1 MAFRRRRKHHQEP
14 AGDTPQPPPR
24 KKGVLVRLLTA
35 DLVLRAGG
43 YALRQAV
50 SKGVLRGRAG
60 EKAAKATH
68 TQDNISTRVVT
79 AAATAVAT
87 RSVPGAVLVGTGM
100 AIHALYTR
108 GKARRAKRLLDATGV
123 GGDLPPT

>member
-1 MAFRRRRKHHQEP
+1 MAFRRRRKRHQDP

-24 KKGVLVRLLTA
+24 KKGALVRLLTA

-43 YALRQAV
+43 YALRQAI
-50 SKGVLRGRAG
+50 SKDVLSGRAG
-60 EKAAKATH
+60 EKAAKAAH
-68 TQDNISTRVVT
+68 AQSNLSTRVVT

-100 AIHALYTR
+100 AIHALYKR
-108 GKARRAKRLLDATGV
+108 GKARRAQRLLDTTDV
-123 GGDLPPT
+123 GGTLPPT